1 MKTLVNGNMST
12 GSYSVDF
19 DAANLNS
26 GLYFYKLESGDFKE
40 VRKMILVK

>member
-1 MKTLVNGNMST
+1 
-12 GSYSVDF
+12 
-19 DAANLNS
+19 LNS